1 MVGEAQGVARRIA
14 HFWAMPVKKGDV
26 VAPGHA
32 GCPRGIER
40 VSAAP
45 PLQFGVVVNGER
57 VDPTGGQV
65 MLGEDS

>member
-1 MVGEAQGVARRIA
+1 MRIA

-32 GCPRGIER
+32 GCPRRIER

-45 PLQFGVVVNGER
+45 PLQFGVVVNGD
-57 VDPTGGQV
+57 VSTLPGGQV